1 MRGDHE
7 KGRLIWTV
15 DGENCTKYQFP
26 PGLRDVQ
33 YSPHSAICEMDSAG
47 VDVALMHT
55 DHSLGRDSA
64 YLGWCVHQYP
74 DRLRSM
80 APVDEWRVLEEMDS
94 VILELQISIHTH
106 KLHAIKIIPH
116 YFHVK
121 DPQPWDDGPYQ
132 PFWQAAT
139 QLNVPIFFTLGC
151 GPRGL
156 RESLTQDESRA
167 GYLEELGTLIRW
179 MERYPDNPCT
189 LTHGF
194 NCRMYLQGERLEVED
209 EIWRP
214 FENPNCNLEV
224 CFPVRIGDIFEYPY
238 RQV

>member
-1 MRGDHE
+1 MIIDSHIYCFEPVDQPAGYSSGEEHLRWVQMAQAGHHQPAMRVRDRQPTSSTPLNPNRENAPDRLPDVEMRGDHE

-15 DGENCTKYQFP
+15 DGEDCTKYQFP

-94 VILELQISIHTH
+94 VILELQTSIHTH

-132 PFWQAAT
+132 PFW
-139 QLNVPIFFTLGC
+139 
-151 GPRGL
+151 
-156 RESLTQDESRA
+156 
-167 GYLEELGTLIRW
+167 
-179 MERYPDNPCT
+179 
-189 LTHGF
+189 
-194 NCRMYLQGERLEVED
+194 
-209 EIWRP
+209 
-214 FENPNCNLEV
+214 
-224 CFPVRIGDIFEYPY
+224 
-238 RQV
+238 